1 MKTYALVLAAGKG
14 TRMRTNIAKCA
25 FPILDKP
32 IIEYVVERFENSKL
46 VNETILIVGYKKEY
60 FYKLLDNRVKFAVQK
75 EQKGTA
81 DAVKS
86 AIGHLKD
93 TKGQTIIVPGDVPLM
108 TSELTDEIIKKHLND
123 KNDLTVCTMIVDD
136 PSGYGRIIK
145 DSKNNIKKIIEHKN
159 ATDKQKL
166 IKEVNTSIYVI
177 NNSLLT
183 ENILKIEAN
192 KLTGE
197 YYLTDIVELLA
208 NDYKIGTFIIE
219 DHYQTLGINNNKQAS
234 EIEEYL
240 KNKINDKHML
250 NGVTIESPETVRIS
264 FDVKIEPGV
273 TIKQNTIITGKTT
286 IRSGS
291 TIGPNTTI
299 KTAKILEDVIIE
311 DSVITNSTVGE
322 KSYVGP
328 FAHIRDLSV
337 IGKNV
342 RVGNFTEVKNST
354 IGDDSFASHHIYVG
368 DATVGNRVNF
378 GSGTVTVNFDGKEKH
393 QTIIGNDVFIGCN
406 VNLIAPIKISDDVI
420 IAAGSTITHDINE
433 GSLAIARKRQ
443 ETKNDFFYEYF
454 KKNNK

>member
-1 MKTYALVLAAGKG
+1 
-14 TRMRTNIAKCA
+14 MRTNIAKCA

-328 FAHIRDLSV
+328 FAHIRDLS
-337 IGKNV
+337 
-342 RVGNFTEVKNST
+342 
-354 IGDDSFASHHIYVG
+354 
-368 DATVGNRVNF
+368 
-378 GSGTVTVNFDGKEKH
+378 
-393 QTIIGNDVFIGCN
+393 
-406 VNLIAPIKISDDVI
+406 
-420 IAAGSTITHDINE
+420 
-433 GSLAIARKRQ
+433 
-443 ETKNDFFYEYF
+443 
-454 KKNNK
+454 